1 MSPEQYDRLY
11 LKPLLKIVDELIDMG
26 ATPYLYTEGSYNSR
40 LEALR
45 ALPVGKCI
53 VHLESTDAKRAKEL
67 LGDIACLSGNLPIT
81 ELEFSTKEKV
91 IDHTKYLMDTLAPGG
106 GYIFDCDGTVDNAK
120 PENLEAMFE
129 TAVTYGKY

>member
-26 ATPYLYTEGSYNSR
+26 ATPYLYTEGRYNTR

-53 VHLESTDAKRAKEL
+53 VHLESTYPKRAKEI
-67 LGDIACLSGNLPIT
+67 LGDIACLSGNLSIT
-81 ELEFSTKEKV
+81 ELEFSTKEKIV
-91 IDHTKYLMDTLAPGG
+91 DHTKYLMDTLAPRRRL
-106 GYIFDCDGTVDNAK
+106 Y
-120 PENLEAMFE
+120 L
-129 TAVTYGKY
+129 